1 MAIANI
7 WPVYD
12 VAANGQGLARLPGG
26 SVVNVSYTSTHNEAA
41 AFTDTA
47 IVGFRVKVDT
57 DSWFLCTTAGTV
69 ATTSNGIKMSA
80 NDTEYFARGN
90 SAPIF
95 SFVTA

>member
-12 VAANGQGLARLPGG
+12 VAANGQPLARLPGG
-26 SVVNVSYTSTHNEAA
+26 TVVNVTYNATHAESS

-57 DSWFLCTTAGTV
+57 DSWFLATTAGTV

-80 NDTEYFARGN
+80 GDTEYFARGLKD
-90 SAPIF
+90 PIF

>member
-12 VAANGQGLARLPGG
+12 VAANGQGLGRLPGG
-26 SVVNVSYTSTHNEAA
+26 AVVNVTYNATAAASA

-47 IVGFRVKVDT
+47 IVGFRIKVDT
-57 DSWFLCTTAGTV
+57 DSWFLCSTAGTT

-80 NDTEYFARGN
+80 GDTEYFARGN

>member
-12 VAANGQGLARLPGG
+12 VSANGQPLARLPGA
-26 SVVNVSYTSTHNEAA
+26 SVVNVTYNATAAASA
-41 AFTDTA
+41 AFTDNA
-47 IVGFRVKVDT
+47 ILGWRIKVDT
-57 DSWFLCTTAGTV
+57 DSWFLGTAAGTT

-80 NDTEYFARGN
+80 GDTEYFTR
-90 SAPIF
+90 SAASTIF